1 MKLTNKITVAAT
13 GAALLAGASPA
24 AAQLPGVNG
33 YSAPAASIQTSVPP
47 APAPS
52 HSPSPSVNTQ
62 VTPASSVQP
71 AAQKVSAN
79 QLPFTGL
86 DVGLTLAAGG
96 ILLALG
102 FGIRRLVRPSRA

>member
-13 GAALLAGASPA
+13 GVALLAGASPA

-47 APAPS
+47 APS
-52 HSPSPSVNTQ
+52 HAPSPSVNTQ

-71 AAQKVSAN
+71 AAQKVSGS

-102 FGIRRLVRPSRA
+102 FGIRRLVRPSGT